1 MKKEKIIDYFM
12 IDGVKYDQYE
22 ERQTAYKIRQNL
34 EIFRKKNRPSSLYI
48 NALLQIQQY
57 QNTVEILEKAN
68 KNLHD
73 EIEENKRLVVYYWFL
88 TIIWLIVFSAWF
100 RAIVCF
106 FIKLFS

>member
-68 KNLHD
+68 KDLHD

-88 TIIWLIVFSAWF
+88 TII
-100 RAIVCF
+100 
-106 FIKLFS
+106 